1 MGLRELTEFLQ
12 NYNSKMNTVWVCLK
26 PVLLELDF
34 CLKYLSL
41 VVRGVLS
48 SARSFSL
55 AGMGKVVLMPSTAS
69 SGYITYLW
77 LSELFGAHE
86 TIIHLWALGG
96 KGAGDSGTWPGQCSR
111 FTCDRPHM

>member
-1 MGLRELTEFLQ
+1 
-12 NYNSKMNTVWVCLK
+12 MNTVWVCLK
-26 PVLLELDF
+26 TILLELDF

-41 VVRGVLS
+41 VFRRVLS

-55 AGMGKVVLMPSTAS
+55 AGMGKVVPMPSTAS

-86 TIIHLWALGG
+86 TIIHLGALGG
-96 KGAGDSGTWPGQCSR
+96 EGAGESGTWLRQRTR
-111 FTCDRPHM
+111 FTCDRTHM